1 MFTLPSKCMDT
12 NAPGIGGLHGKNK
25 GRPSSIT
32 PVNLLQMGF
41 TPKSGRLLPTLT
53 TIVASLFLAESKWRE
68 RERNSFVKNDNNN
81 TYKLIKEGCTKN

>member
-68 RERNSFVKNDNNN
+68 REILLLKM
-81 TYKLIKEGCTKN
+81 TTIIHMYL

>member
-53 TIVASLFLAESKWRE
+53 TIVASLFLAESKRRE
-68 RERNSFVKNDNNN
+68 ILLLKMTTIIYIN
-81 TYKLIKEGCTKN
+81 L